1 MQSANFELTP
11 SWDDPAVLVTT
22 GLSPR
27 RIWGYVHRNG
37 EWFLIGDESLRPG
50 QMHRAE
56 SFEAAQ
62 AAALKAAEAQL
73 AHERANARLIA
84 AAPDL
89 LRALQDLDAW
99 GNTPNDATNAA
110 SHTYRVWKQCADA
123 IAAATGT
130 EPDYSDLDDPGD
142 IAAHEAA
149 LAELAAERD
158 T

>member
-62 AAALKAAEAQL
+62 AAALNAAEAQL
-73 AHERANARLIA
+73 AYERANARL
-84 AAPDL
+84 
-89 LRALQDLDAW
+89 
-99 GNTPNDATNAA
+99 
-110 SHTYRVWKQCADA
+110 

-130 EPDYSDLDDPGD
+130 EPDYSDLGDPGE
-142 IAAHEAA
+142 IATHEENLAA
-149 LAELAAERD
+149 LAAERD
-158 T
+158 A